1 MVGDSETPKRPCAS
15 PGEQVW
21 RVLKDLGFTVDQNS
35 LSKTECHWTVLFI
48 QAGKKA
54 SSKRS
59 DSRFGKI
66 SFSEVAKFGNNTISP
81 WDEIVNPQWRSWT
94 DWTRVKLWCCLEST
108 LQRKCKRPDL
118 KFVDIALEQC
128 LWHFKFC
135 GARPDKNIARTI
147 LDPFLGL
154 GIQSRW
160 SIAFI

>member
-15 PGEQVW
+15 PGLESFIRFRIHSW
-21 RVLKDLGFTVDQNS
+21 
-35 LSKTECHWTVLFI
+35 SKFVIKNVVLFI

-94 DWTRVKLWCCLEST
+94 DWTRVKLRRCLEST
-108 LQRKCKRPDL
+108 LQRKCKQPDL
-118 KFVDIALEQC
+118 KFIGNA
-128 LWHFKFC
+128 FC
-135 GARPDKNIARTI
+135 GARPDKNIAQTI

-160 SIAFI
+160 SIALI